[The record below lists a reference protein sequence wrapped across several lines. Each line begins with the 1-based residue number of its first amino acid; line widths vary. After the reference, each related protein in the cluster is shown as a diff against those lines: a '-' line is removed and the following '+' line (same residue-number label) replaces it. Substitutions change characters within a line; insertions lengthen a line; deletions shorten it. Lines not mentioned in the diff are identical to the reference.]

1 MGSRFHI
8 GSSGRQRFVRRLG
21 FESAVA
27 LRSWGGLL
35 PLWLRLASNLLSSRV
50 TAEVDMQRKR
60 ARGQSGAQPEMCAA
74 TQLAS
79 ELEAR
84 GVATEFAVP
93 VAERLAE
100 GDELRGR
107 RLDAVLEGVT
117 AAYAAHQLDYQVL
130 KESARN
136 IGEIQRLM
144 AGFAGELRK
153 LEEGLRMVSAY
164 VLRMHDKASSV
175 VVSKRVH

>member
-1 MGSRFHI
+1 
-8 GSSGRQRFVRRLG
+8 
-21 FESAVA
+21 
-27 LRSWGGLL
+27 
-35 PLWLRLASNLLSSRV
+35 
-50 TAEVDMQRKR
+50 MQRKR
-60 ARGQSGAQPEMCAA
+60 ARGQSGAQPEMCAV
-74 TQLAS
+74 TLLAC

-84 GVATEFAVP
+84 GVAAEFAVP

-107 RLDAVLEGVT
+107 RLDAVLEGVS
-117 AAYAAHQLDYQVL
+117 AAYAAHQLDYEVL

-136 IGEIQRLM
+136 IDEIQRLM

-153 LEEGLRMVSAY
+153 LEEGLRVVSAY

-175 VVSKRVH
+175 VSKRVH